1 MPENQSRT
9 VVTITGARYTTGHDA
24 QNNQDALL
32 CGLHTLVTK
41 EESLVDVPDHHDDCN
56 RGKDCLEQV
65 INALSTLLDFGLNRS
80 SRALQQ
86 KQASSAETELLRRS
100 TAGQ

>member
-1 MPENQSRT
+1 MTLLRYLMRSTCTCSCASGEHTLVANAGEPIPNSRNDNGGK
-9 VVTITGARYTTGHDA
+9 VHDRHDA

-65 INALSTLLDFGLNRS
+65 INALSTS
-80 SRALQQ
+80 
-86 KQASSAETELLRRS
+86 
-100 TAGQ
+100 